1 MPSIKKCLHPQ
12 LFPIRLLPILL
23 MDFST
28 MTHRIRWWIH
38 LECAMSCWCPLP
50 LNTPSAFSRWWLKY
64 LPSYKFF
71 APSLKSQTNESACL
85 LTPAAKSPFSHWS
98 RDADKKG
105 LDSVTCAKNSD
116 RQEKKKSITCDF
128 QQAAKNSKITALPE
142 VFWKAVCL
150 MLYSRGA
157 WIQMPI
163 IQYLWL
169 SWEVSLEAAE
179 SWRICFFFFL
189 TKKKMTWSLTFR
201 PGKVAELS
209 GLMFQAGRNMDNIC
223 RTWSLFSV
231 SLGVISTQDPWSLGR
246 VSRFILKTIRFP
258 SAGTAMK
265 IPG

>member
-28 MTHRIRWWIH
+28 MTHRIRGWIH
-38 LECAMSCWCPLP
+38 LECAMSCWCLLP
-50 LNTPSAFSRWWLKY
+50 LNTPSAFSRWWLKD
-64 LPSYKFF
+64 LPSYKSFG
-71 APSLKSQTNESACL
+71 PSPKSQTNESACL
-85 LTPAAKSPFSHWS
+85 LTPAAKSPFSHRS

-179 SWRICFFFFL
+179 SWRIWFFFFFN
-189 TKKKMTWSLTFR
+189 KKENDMELDFQTWQS
-201 PGKVAELS
+201 
-209 GLMFQAGRNMDNIC
+209 
-223 RTWSLFSV
+223 
-231 SLGVISTQDPWSLGR
+231 GR
-246 VSRFILKTIRFP
+246 VVGTNVPSR
-258 SAGTAMK
+258 
-265 IPG
+265 